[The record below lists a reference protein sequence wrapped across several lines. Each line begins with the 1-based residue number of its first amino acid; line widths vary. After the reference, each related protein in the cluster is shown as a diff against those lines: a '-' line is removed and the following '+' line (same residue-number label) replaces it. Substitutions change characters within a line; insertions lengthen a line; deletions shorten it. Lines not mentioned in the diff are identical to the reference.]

1 MVHPAASPS
10 ANTLILS
17 FLLVFFGIRS
27 YHDNVGQGQ
36 ITFARDLASAS
47 PSPSP

>member
-27 YHDNVGQGQ
+27 YHDNVGKGKSPSP
-36 ITFARDLASAS
+36 RLLASAS
-47 PSPSP
+47 R